1 MKKVLIVVDMQNDFV
16 YGILGSLKAQ
26 DAAKRIED
34 KLNTLSDD
42 DIVIFTRDT
51 HKGNYFET
59 LEGEKLPVS
68 HCLAGTGGWEIIDAL
83 KQNKHYT
90 DRPKVDKNTF
100 GCVYL
105 PNTLYNCFGRSAF
118 DESADIE
125 LEICGVC
132 TDICV
137 VSNAL
142 LLRAHFPNMKITVL
156 KDLCAGTSPEAHEA
170 ALTVMKSCQI
180 EVI

>member
-1 MKKVLIVVDMQNDFV
+1 MKKILIVVDMQNDFV
-16 YGILGSLKAQ
+16 YGPLGSDEARTVAERIEKKLSILG
-26 DAAKRIED
+26 ED
-34 KLNTLSDD
+34 NT
-42 DIVIFTRDT
+42 VIFTRDT
-51 HKGNYFET
+51 HKEDYLDTFE
-59 LEGEKLPVS
+59 GKKLPVK
-68 HCLAGTGGWEIIDAL
+68 HCIEGTEGWEIIPSL
-83 KQNKHYT
+83 KENPHYS
-90 DRPKVDKNTF
+90 DRPKVDKKTF

-170 ALTVMKSCQI
+170 ALEVMKNCQI